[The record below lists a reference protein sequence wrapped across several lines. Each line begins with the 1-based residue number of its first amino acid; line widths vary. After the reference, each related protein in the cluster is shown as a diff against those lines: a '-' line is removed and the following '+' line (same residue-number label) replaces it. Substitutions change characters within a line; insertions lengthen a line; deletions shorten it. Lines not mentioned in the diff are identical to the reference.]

1 MIEILKLIGRLGST
15 FLKGKIAKGEAKA
28 ANAASWEQEAI
39 KNSATS
45 WKDEYLTIIF
55 TIPLIACFIPFLVP
69 YVKEGFAVL
78 ETMPQWYQITLSV
91 IVAASFGV
99 RSVVGFINRTKKN
112 NGGEE

>member
-1 MIEILKLIGRLGST
+1 M
-15 FLKGKIAKGEAKA
+15 
-28 ANAASWEQEAI
+28 

-69 YVKEGFAVL
+69 YVKEGFVVL

-99 RSVVGFINRTKKN
+99 RSVVGFINRKKKSN
-112 NGGEE
+112 GEEE

>member
-1 MIEILKLIGRLGST
+1 MWMTGLKLVGKLAKT
-15 FLKGKIAKGEAKA
+15 YLEGKIAKGKAKA
-28 ANAASWEQEAI
+28 DNAATWEEQAM

-69 YVKEGFAVL
+69 YVKEGFIVL
-78 ETMPQWYQITLSV
+78 EEMPRWYQMTISV

-99 RSVVGFINRTKKN
+99 RSVIGFMNRKN
-112 NGGEE
+112 TNGDS